1 MGKTGLPAGLGY
13 AGRGCHYMKRYGVS
27 RLYLKAR
34 ERISRNVLEKDYQ
47 EWMIRRRPAD
57 SEKALQREHV
67 FPYSPLISIVVPV
80 YRTPEMFLREM
91 IESVLGQ
98 TYKNLELCLADGSGG
113 DSQAETVIR
122 GYMQQDDRV
131 RYERLSENL
140 GISGNTNKAVA
151 MASGD
156 FTAFLDHDD
165 FLEEHALFEIVRCL
179 QTNPD
184 AELIYTDEDKV
195 SFDSGTFFQPHFKP
209 DYNQDLLRSNNYICH
224 FLVVKRALIGKIGG
238 YREEYDGAQD
248 YDFILRC
255 TENTKHIVHI
265 PQVLYHWRC
274 HTQSTAANPESK
286 AYAYEAGRRA
296 VEEHLKRLG
305 VDAKVEA
312 MDNPGFYRVI
322 YALSSVPKVS
332 IVLLDVP
339 RLSVLRRFVRAVERN
354 RAYTNFEVLVLMETP
369 DKTKLILNF
378 IKEHRQIPIKV
389 VYCTSACNKFVTF
402 SRLAEKLESEYLLF
416 MESRT
421 DKISR
426 GFLELFLGN
435 AQRPEAGAV
444 GGRIYDSAGRLKH
457 GAKILGLNG
466 LAGDAFAGLKMGYTG
481 YFHKA
486 VLQQNFHAVS
496 GKAMMVRRES
506 FLKAGGFSEDV
517 EDRLKD
523 VDLCL
528 KLERMGYKN
537 IYEPGIVLLEQK
549 HRVPRKRQ
557 RGTAAAFEK
566 KWKDLLL
573 EPDGYYNSNLSLDDS
588 ECRLREFF

>member
-1 MGKTGLPAGLGY
+1 MGKTGLPAGSGF
-13 AGRGCHYMKRYGVS
+13 AGRGYHYMKKYGVS

-47 EWMIRRRPAD
+47 EWMIGRRPAD

-80 YRTPEMFLREM
+80 YHTPEMFLREM

-98 TYKNLELCLADGSGG
+98 TYKNIELCLADGSGA
-113 DSQAETVIR
+113 DSQTETIIR
-122 GYMQQDDRV
+122 EYMQQDNRV
-131 RYERLSENL
+131 RYERLTENL
-140 GISGNTNKAVA
+140 GISGNTNRAVS

-179 QTNPD
+179 QAYPD

-195 SFDSGTFFQPHFKP
+195 SFDSGVFFQPHFKP

-224 FLVVKRALIGKIGG
+224 FLMVKRTLIEKAGG

-255 TENTKHIVHI
+255 TENTEHIVHI

-296 VEEHLKRLG
+296 VESHLKRLDI
-305 VDAKVEA
+305 DAKVEA

-322 YALSSVPKVS
+322 YALLSVPKVS

-354 RAYTNFEVLVLMETP
+354 RAYTNFEVLVLMEAP

-402 SRLAEKLESEYLLF
+402 SRLAEKLDSEYLLF

-466 LAGDAFAGLKMGYTG
+466 LAGDAFAGLKIGYTG

-496 GKAMMVRRES
+496 GKAMMVRREI

-528 KLERMGYKN
+528 KLEQMGYKN
-537 IYEPGIVLLEQK
+537 IYEPGIVLLEQR

-557 RGTAAAFEK
+557 PKAAAIFEK

-573 EPDGYYNSNLSLDDS
+573 EPDGYYNCNLSLDDS
-588 ECRLREFF
+588 ACRLREVL